1 MTILCAHTPDFL
13 YRLAARQHADWD
25 DGSDARE
32 RRPVVLTGPDDRI
45 WAASPLALAA
55 GALPGLTPRQARAR
69 CPDAAVHSLD
79 TNEADAAQAAFIG
92 VLARTGLP
100 VEPQSYGA
108 AYCDL
113 SAISRSPGDA
123 RPVCA
128 DLGKQIRAEI
138 GVALTPALGVDH
150 GKFTAHAAAR
160 AVPPGRMR
168 LIDRADEVSFLST
181 QPLTLLPLPPEHV
194 QQLNWLGLK
203 TLADFARLPAS
214 AVAARFGKAGKLA
227 QQWARGADERP
238 VRALAQAAPEAVT
251 VEFETPC
258 ASLDRARDAIM
269 HALAPRLREMAER
282 LEGCRRIQIELHGLD
297 SARAHAQAGF
307 AQPMCAADDLRAG
320 VSRAL
325 AQREWPG
332 ELSLARVLLLD
343 LAELAPQALTLF
355 GETLQMGAANA
366 SAAPFARVLNRLGAK
381 HGAAFFQG
389 VVVDPAHPIPERRT
403 EWRVGVES

>member
-1 MTILCAHTPDFL
+1 MTILCARTPDFL
-13 YRLAARQHADWD
+13 YRLAAQQHADWD
-25 DGSDARE
+25 DGSDTRE
-32 RRPVVLTGPDDRI
+32 RRPVALTGPDGRV

-69 CPDAAVHSLD
+69 CPDAALHMLD

-92 VLARTGLP
+92 VLVRTGLP
-100 VEPQSYGA
+100 VEPQGYGA

-113 SAISRSPGDA
+113 SAVSHSPGDA
-123 RPVCA
+123 RPVCV

-160 AVPPGRMR
+160 AASPGRMR
-168 LIDRADEVSFLST
+168 LIDRADEVRFLST
-181 QPLTLLPLPPEHV
+181 QPLALLPLPPEHV
-194 QQLNWLGLK
+194 QQLHWLGFT

-238 VRALAQAAPEAVT
+238 VRVLAQTAPEAAM

-258 ASLDRARDAIM
+258 ASLDRARDEIM
-269 HALAPRLREMAER
+269 RALTPRLREMAKR
-282 LEGCRRIQIELHGLD
+282 LEGCRRVQIELHGLD
-297 SARAHAQAGF
+297 GACARAQAGF
-307 AQPMCAADDLRAG
+307 AQPMCAIDDLRAG

-325 AQREWPG
+325 KQREWPG
-332 ELSLARVLLLD
+332 ELRAIRVLLLD

-355 GETLQMGAANA
+355 GETLQIGAANMPA
-366 SAAPFARVLNRLGAK
+366 GPFARAVNRLGAK

-389 VVVDPAHPIPERRT
+389 AAPDPTHPIPERRT
-403 EWRVGVES
+403 EWKVIAET

>member
-13 YRLAARQHADWD
+13 YRLAAQNHADWD
-25 DGSDARE
+25 DGIDTRE
-32 RRPVVLTGPDDRI
+32 RRPVVLTGPDGRV
-45 WAASPLALAA
+45 WAASPLALTA

-69 CPDAAVHSLD
+69 CPDAAVHALD
-79 TNEADAAQAAFIG
+79 TIEADAAQAAFIG

-100 VEPQSYGA
+100 VEPQGYGA

-113 SAISRSPGDA
+113 SAVSNSPGDA
-123 RPVCA
+123 RPMCA

-138 GVALTPALGVDH
+138 GVSLTPALGVDH

-160 AVPPGRMR
+160 AVPPGHMR
-168 LIDRADEVSFLST
+168 LIDRAEEVRFLST
-181 QPLTLLPLPPEHV
+181 QPLALLPLPPEHV
-194 QQLNWLGLK
+194 QQLHWLGLK

-238 VRALAQAAPEAVT
+238 VRALAQAAPEALA

-258 ASLDRARDAIM
+258 ASLDHARDAIM
-269 HALAPRLREMAER
+269 RALAPRLREMAER
-282 LEGCRRIQIELHGLD
+282 LEGCRRLQIELHGLD
-297 SARAHAQAGF
+297 GARAHAQAGF

-355 GETLQMGAANA
+355 GETLQMGSA
-366 SAAPFARVLNRLGAK
+366 SARAEPFARVLNRLGAK
-381 HGAAFFQG
+381 HGTAFFQG
-389 VVVDPAHPIPERRT
+389 VVVDPTHPIPERRT
-403 EWRVGVES
+403 EWI